1 MKRIL
6 SMVCIFSLQF
16 ALTACGSQSNGTDN
30 ADSTTGSSV
39 PQTDKAQADS
49 SVPSSEE
56 EGDEQA
62 DAEPESDIKV
72 LVAYFSATGTTKTL
86 AEYAADAMAADLY
99 EIIPEEPYTDEDL
112 DYGNDRSRSSLEM
125 NDPDAR
131 TSISGSV
138 ENMEQYDIVFIGY
151 PIWWGQAPRIV
162 STFFERYDFSGKT
175 IVPLDRPLF
184 DKLNPAPV
192 GAGFFPRAGII
203 YMDFPGL
210 SRKIRQI
217 SSTYRSLALIIAVGP
232 RRSSRRMFPPPYSIW
247 TWPWTRQRGLYL
259 SKNGTRHSN
268 PRWA

>member
-16 ALTACGSQSNGTDN
+16 ALTACGNQSNGTDN

-49 SVPSSEE
+49 SVLSSEE

-86 AEYAADAMAADLY
+86 AEYAADAMVADLY

-112 DYGNDRSRSSLEM
+112 DYGNDQSRSSMEM

-131 TSISGSV
+131 PSISGSV
-138 ENMEQYDIVFIGY
+138 ENMEQYDIIFLGF
-151 PIWWGQAPRIV
+151 PIWWGDAPRIIA
-162 STFFERYDFSGKT
+162 SFMESYDFSGKT
-175 IVPLDRPLF
+175 IVPFCTSGGSEIGSSAKNLYGLAASDVTWLDGERL
-184 DKLNPAPV
+184 KS
-192 GAGFFPRAGII
+192 G
-203 YMDFPGL
+203 
-210 SRKIRQI
+210 
-217 SSTYRSLALIIAVGP
+217 
-232 RRSSRRMFPPPYSIW
+232 SSRDDIVNW
-247 TWPWTRQRGLYL
+247 IGGLGL
-259 SKNGTRHSN
+259 DV
-268 PRWA
+268 AAE